1 MKGELWR
8 NCFFRASFLLEYLII
23 REIRNLM
30 ARVVTDYL
38 DASAVRYGS
47 KCAFADE
54 NRKFTFKELKDES
67 CRIAASL
74 IQMGMFKKPVAV
86 YLDKGVQVIAAF
98 FGALY
103 SGNFYSPLDTEMPLA
118 RIHKIMDTLEPSV
131 VITDAAHKKE
141 AENFCGH
148 AELLLLEDV
157 SLAVPDMEKIEKTVS
172 RVIDTDILY
181 VLFTSGSTGTPKGVV
196 ISHKALIDFVEWG
209 TERFG
214 IDDSYIFANQTPFYF
229 SMSVFDIYQTV
240 RNGATTYIVPKQ
252 KFSFPALLMEYLA
265 EKHVN
270 TLYWVP
276 TALSMVSILG
286 ALDSPHLN
294 ELSNVFFSGEVMPT
308 KQLNRWLKE
317 YPYVRYANLYGPT
330 ELTDVC
336 TVYEVNRSF
345 EDTERLPMGQACRNM
360 DVFLLNERDELVN
373 GHEIGEVCVRGTGL
387 AYGYYNDP
395 VNTKKAFVQNPLNH
409 SYPELIYRTGDL
421 AQWSD
426 FGELVY
432 VSRKDFQIKHMGH
445 RIELGEIESAVSSVD
460 GVDSNCCLYNT
471 KKSLIIL
478 FYTGSIDSDDLT
490 ESLKELL
497 PTYMIPNRKKH
508 LEAMPL
514 NLNGKIDRQKLKEL
528 AGIK

>member
-1 MKGELWR
+1 
-8 NCFFRASFLLEYLII
+8 
-23 REIRNLM
+23 M

-38 DASAVRYGS
+38 DASASRYGN

-54 NRKFTFKELKDES
+54 NQEMTFHELKEES
-67 CRIAASL
+67 CHVAAGL
-74 IQMGMFKKPVAV
+74 IRMGLFKKPVAI
-86 YLDKGVQVIAAF
+86 YLDKGVHSIAAF
-98 FGALY
+98 FGVLY

-118 RIHKIMDTLEPSV
+118 RIHKIMDTLEPAV
-131 VITDAAHKKE
+131 VITDLAHKKA
-141 AENFCGH
+141 AENFCGN
-148 AELLLLEDV
+148 AMLLLLED
-157 SLAVPDMEKIEKTVS
+157 SALMVPDMKLIEDTVH

-181 VLFTSGSTGTPKGVV
+181 VLFTSGSTGMPKGVV
-196 ISHKALIDFVEWG
+196 ISHKALIDFIEWG
-209 TERFG
+209 TARFQ
-214 IDDSYIFANQTPFYF
+214 IDDSYVFANQTPFYF

-240 RNGATTYIVPKQ
+240 KNGATTYIVPKQ
-252 KFSFPALLMEYLA
+252 KFSFPMILMEYLA

-286 ALDSPHLN
+286 ALDSPHLTD
-294 ELSNVFFSGEVMPT
+294 LKNVFFSGEVMPT
-308 KQLNRWLKE
+308 KQLNRWIKA
-317 YPYVRYANLYGPT
+317 YPHVRYANLYGPT

-336 TVYEVNRSF
+336 TAYEVNRRF

-360 DVFLLNERDELVN
+360 DVFLLNEHDELVK

-409 SYPELIYRTGDL
+409 SYPEIIYRTGDL
-421 AQWSD
+421 AQWND
-426 FGELVY
+426 YGELVY

-445 RIELGEIESAVSSVD
+445 RIELGEIESAVSSVE
-460 GVDSNCCLYNT
+460 GVDSNCCLYNV

-478 FYTGSIDSDDLT
+478 FYTGSIGPDTLT
-490 ESLKELL
+490 EALKKLL
-497 PTYMIPNRKKH
+497 PVYMIPNRKKH
-508 LEAMPL
+508 LETMPL